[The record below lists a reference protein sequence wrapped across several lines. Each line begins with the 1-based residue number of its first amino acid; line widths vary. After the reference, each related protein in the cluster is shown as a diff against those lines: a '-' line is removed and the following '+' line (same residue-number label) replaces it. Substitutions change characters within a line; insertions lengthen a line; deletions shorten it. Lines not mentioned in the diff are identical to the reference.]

1 MTVQA
6 MSKQVLI
13 MQCESDWDWIVF
25 SDFPHL
31 SLSLSLIEKIAGGA
45 EVANRGRL

>member
-31 SLSLSLIEKIAGGA
+31 SLSFSH
-45 EVANRGRL
+45 